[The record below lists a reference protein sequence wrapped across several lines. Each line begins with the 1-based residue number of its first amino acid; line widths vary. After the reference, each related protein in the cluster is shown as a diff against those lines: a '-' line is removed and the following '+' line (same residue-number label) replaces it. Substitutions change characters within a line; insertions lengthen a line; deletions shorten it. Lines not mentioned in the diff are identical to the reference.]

1 MKKDS
6 SGKGRSN
13 SKEMELGEY
22 IDAINRIP
30 EKSPSVAETV
40 STKRHSSIN
49 RLKLQYQIT
58 QTEKDTGWGR
68 FLMRERQTQMAIP
81 GNMSV

>member
-1 MKKDS
+1 
-6 SGKGRSN
+6 
-13 SKEMELGEY
+13 MEFDEY
-22 IDAINRIP
+22 IDAINRKP

-58 QTEKDTGWGR
+58 LTEKDTGWGR
-68 FLMRERQTQMAIP
+68 FLMMQSQIQMAIP